1 MKSNMAWLH
10 CFSDGHG
17 GLLLLVFFELIGAQF
32 AKIVIKPIY
41 QMLQHVKKI
50 ASGDSSLPVQGLIG
64 NDISQLADI
73 DFMQMSM
80 VASNKVIFNAG
91 DHTIQ
96 SLLIAFKLSKKTT
109 ACHAMEVNTIA
120 LDIAQELDLSKD
132 QIRHLNWGTL
142 LHDLGKLAIPD
153 SILLKPGP
161 LNASD
166 MDLIRRH
173 PLIGYQIL
181 KDASYLKDTA
191 EILLYH
197 HERYDGHGYPYGL
210 AGEAIPYL
218 ARICTVADA
227 FQAMIADRPY
237 RMGITIKE
245 AVAEVI
251 KCSGTQ
257 FDPQV
262 VAAFLLLDHSR
273 YVKKSLKSYTNNQ

>member
-1 MKSNMAWLH
+1 ML
-10 CFSDGHG
+10 F
-17 GLLLLVFFELIGAQF
+17 FFELIGAQI
-32 AKIVIKPIY
+32 ARIIIKPIY

-50 ASGDSSLPVQGLIG
+50 VAGNSSVPVLGSTG
-64 NDISQLADI
+64 NAISQLAADI
-73 DFMQMSM
+73 DLMRMSM
-80 VASNKVIFNAG
+80 VASNKVIFNG
-91 DHTIQ
+91 DDHTIQ
-96 SLLIAFKLSKKTT
+96 SLLIAFKLSKKAT
-109 ACHAMEVNTIA
+109 ACHAMEVNKIA
-120 LDIAQELDLSKD
+120 LDIARELDLSKD

-142 LHDLGKLAIPD
+142 LHDLGKIAIPD

-161 LNASD
+161 LNASEV
-166 MDLIRRH
+166 DLIRRH

-218 ARICTVADA
+218 ARICSVADA
-227 FQAMIADRPY
+227 FQAMIGDRPY
-237 RMGITIKE
+237 LMGITIKE
-245 AVAEVI
+245 AVAEVV

-273 YVKKSLKSYTNNQ
+273 YVKKKPDVLYQ